1 MGIEIPGRAMTQPRI
16 TLLASQD
23 KILREHFNSQ
33 AGGHERAAVVLFK
46 RLSIKV
52 GDLPGSDRYIAVA
65 IYPYQDEWITESS
78 PSHIAFDTQPL
89 REYFRRCEEESLV
102 FGFAHNHPTGF
113 PDFSETDDANELNL
127 LQAIS
132 NRNGRDVSLVG
143 LLWTQGIWRARVRN
157 GLVPKKSVSARHVLV
172 TDRPIRV
179 YRDNVDRRQDE
190 AYARQAAAFGL
201 PFVHTLQSLR
211 AAVIG
216 VGGTGSPT
224 ATLLARA
231 GIGELVLID
240 PDNLEASNL
249 NRVRGAA
256 RRDVG
261 KNKAEILGHYI
272 SSLGLGVTV
281 ATLNS
286 HVDSQG
292 GVDALA
298 SCDVIFGCTDDQIGR
313 EILNTT
319 SYAYA
324 QPYIDVGLGGQV
336 AQDVNGRPYL
346 RYHHGRVSTIL
357 PEAGE
362 CLFCQGVLAEQWIR
376 RDYALRETPDMDEAE
391 ARERYLEG
399 GAEQAPGVGPF
410 TSAIA
415 DFGVATLFDL
425 IAPFRKFPGELRWD
439 AFSVDF
445 VQMALSSRRERKDP
459 NCPYCGS
466 RQFLIMQEKQRLNRP
481 ILGVRHV
488 SL

>member
-1 MGIEIPGRAMTQPRI
+1 MTQPRI

-23 KILREHFNSQ
+23 KLLREYFNSQ
-33 AGGHERAAVVLFK
+33 AEGHERAAVVLFK
-46 RLSIKV
+46 RLNIAV
-52 GDLPGSDRYIAVA
+52 GSLPVSDRYIAVA
-65 IYPYQDEWITESS
+65 VHPFKNEWVTGSS
-78 PSHIAFDTQPL
+78 PSHIAFETQPL

-102 FGFAHNHPTGF
+102 FGFTHNHPTGF
-113 PDFSETDDANELNL
+113 SDFSDTDDANELTL
-127 LQAIS
+127 LEAIS
-132 NRNGRDVSLVG
+132 NRNGPSISLVA
-143 LLWTQGIWRARVRN
+143 LLWTQGVWKARVRT
-157 GLVPKKSVSARHVLV
+157 GLAPKAIVSARHVTV
-172 TDRPIRV
+172 TDRPMRV
-179 YRDNVDRRQDE
+179 YRDNVVGRHDE
-190 AYARQAAAFGL
+190 AYARQAAAFGM

-211 AAVIG
+211 VAVIG

-224 ATLLARA
+224 ATLLARS
-231 GIGELVLID
+231 GVGEIVLID
-240 PDNLEASNL
+240 PDNLEQSNL

-261 KNKAEILGHYI
+261 KNKAEILEHYI
-272 SSLGLGVTV
+272 SSLDLGVCVT
-281 ATLNS
+281 ALNS
-286 HVDSQG
+286 HVDSPE

-298 SCDVIFGCTDDQIGR
+298 SSDVIFGCTDDQIGR

-319 SYAYA
+319 TYAYA

-336 AQDVNGRPYL
+336 AQDANGRPYL

-362 CLFCQGVLAEQWIR
+362 CLFCQDVLTEQWIR
-376 RDYALRETPDMDEAE
+376 RDYALRETPNMDDAQ

-445 VQMALSSRRERKDP
+445 VQMALQSSRERNDA

-466 RQFLIMQEKQRLNRP
+466 RQFLVIQEKQRLNRP
-481 ILGVRHV
+481 SLGTRNVT
-488 SL
+488 L